1 MVNRRHKKRRC
12 SFTLHLLF
20 CKRGMQTHSPKPC
33 KQILTTNKFAVSDR
47 TCRKDNSML
56 YSLIRKET
64 LPPLNPFAFVFSF
77 CFSLFGTWEGA
88 RKAASRLPLLFLF
101 STRPL
106 PQKRRGHF
114 CKGTMP
120 CHIKY
125 KSQKRTRSEKQR
137 S

>member
-1 MVNRRHKKRRC
+1 MNRRNKKEGAVSRC
-12 SFTLHLLF
+12 TFFFAT
-20 CKRGMQTHSPKPC
+20 RGMQTHSPKPC
-33 KQILTTNKFAVSDR
+33 KQILTTNKFVVSDR